1 MIGSDNFFFSSKGV
15 RIVKKSFALQT
26 HSVENHP
33 KKSHFYANKFQV
45 ILGAIIWKYLHAAC
59 FARNG
64 VKWN

>member
-45 ILGAIIWKYLHAAC
+45 ILGAII
-59 FARNG
+59 
-64 VKWN
+64 